1 MIELFKFGYSPVT
14 SFTVIN
20 LLLNFSSQRSM
31 GGRTENTEVQIQCVP
46 AGRHT

>member
-1 MIELFKFGYSPVT
+1 MIELFKFEYSPVT

-31 GGRTENTEVQIQCVP
+31 GGKIENNKVQIQLHAC
-46 AGRHT
+46 

>member
-20 LLLNFSSQRSM
+20 LLLIFFKSEKYGKKN
-31 GGRTENTEVQIQCVP
+31 
-46 AGRHT
+46 